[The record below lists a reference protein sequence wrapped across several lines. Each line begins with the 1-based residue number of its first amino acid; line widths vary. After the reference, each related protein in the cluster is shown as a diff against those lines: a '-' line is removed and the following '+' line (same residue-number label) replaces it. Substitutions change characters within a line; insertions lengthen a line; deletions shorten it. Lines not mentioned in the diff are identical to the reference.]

1 MLEKLHNLENGNVEK
16 LFGTFVMDKWGYL
29 TWEDF
34 LQMISLFN
42 ADLKDYEVDMLFK
55 HFDPEGTKQI
65 TLLQFEKGFRA
76 AGIK

>member
-1 MLEKLHNLENGNVEK
+1 
-16 LFGTFVMDKWGYL
+16 
-29 TWEDF
+29 
-34 LQMISLFN
+34 MISLFN